1 RSLSWNEARA
11 MEQKSMDAASVVL
24 SPRCLAQLPEVLRQ
38 AATRCTRLYVAV
50 HPELPLQSTVD
61 SIYARASEHAPQL
74 DVRVLLK
81 TALPHG
87 VSPLRAEDGSLP
99 PARPM
104 IDPPYKKVC
113 LGGTFDRLHNGHK
126 VLLSRAALISSEAIV
141 CGVTDGDMI
150 IKKTLW
156 EMIEPV
162 ERRMRAV
169 EEFVKDVSDVSCLLY
184 PITDPFGPSIT
195 MAELNA
201 IVVSDETY
209 KGGQAVNTKRAERGM
224 SELVIE
230 KIGLIEADDTLLKE
244 TKLSSSSRRKE
255 ALGTLLRPVNT
266 QPKFGPYTIG
276 LTGGIASGK
285 TKVAEDLRSMGY
297 TVLDCDKIA
306 HGTYAAGSDLVKQIA
321 LAFPSVVNEKEEV
334 DRRALGNIVFNDKAK
349 RLQLN
354 GLVWPAV
361 LKTVQT
367 ELDKIPHDKVVF
379 VEAAALVEAGWPK
392 DLHETWT
399 IFCARAEELRRVQQR
414 DKLDEQQAEARISS
428 QISNSARLAVSH
440 VGICSDW
447 DRKVTQDQ
455 VKKAVELLEKRRK

>member
-1 RSLSWNEARA
+1 
-11 MEQKSMDAASVVL
+11 QSMNAASVVL
-24 SPRCLAQLPEVLRQ
+24 SARCLARLPEVLRQ
-38 AATRCTRLYVAV
+38 AATRCNRLYVAV
-50 HPELPLQSTVD
+50 HPELPLQSTLD
-61 SIYARASEHAPQL
+61 SIYARASEHTPLL

-81 TALPHG
+81 SALPRG
-87 VSPLRAEDGSLP
+87 VSPLRAEDGSMASLR
-99 PARPM
+99 PA
-104 IDPPYKKVC
+104 IDPPYKRVV

-126 VLLSRAALISSEAIV
+126 VLLSRAVLISRDAIV
-141 CGVTDGDMI
+141 CGVTDGEMI

-162 ERRMRAV
+162 ERRMNAV
-169 EEFVKDVSDVSCLLY
+169 EEFVRDVSEISCELY

-195 MAELNA
+195 MDDLDA

-209 KGGQAVNTKRAERGM
+209 KGGLAVNSKRAERGM
-224 SELVIE
+224 SQLVIE
-230 KIGLIEADDTLLKE
+230 KIGLIEADDSLLKE

-255 ALGTLLRPVNT
+255 SLGTLLRPVNDL
-266 QPKFGPYTIG
+266 PRLGPYTIG

-334 DRRALGNIVFNDKAK
+334 DRKALGNIVFNDTAK

-361 LKTVQT
+361 LKAVQK
-367 ELDKIPHDKVVF
+367 EMDKIPSDRVVF
-379 VEAAALVEAGWPK
+379 IEAAALVEAGWPK
-392 DLHETWT
+392 NLHETWT

-414 DKLDEQQAEARISS
+414 DKLNEQQAEARVSS
-428 QISNSARLAVSH
+428 QISNKERLAVSH
-440 VGICSDW
+440 VAICSDW
-447 DRKVTQDQ
+447 AREVTQEQ